1 MAYTF
6 PLDSNLPLTPHSHS
20 IHLSEH
26 HVLSRHR
33 HNRCPKDELLEQFHR
48 SNILNVRSSDDAI
61 RTAKRF
67 DTEKTN
73 STIVATVVTVEI
85 VATVVHVAVVI
96 NVAEPYAIG
105 DLTICT

>member
-1 MAYTF
+1 MRIQE
-6 PLDSNLPLTPHSHS
+6 NHPHHRDG
-20 IHLSEH
+20 IHLSVGLKPTAH
-26 HVLSRHR
+26 SALPFDTPAGTSRSFPTPPQPMSEGR
-33 HNRCPKDELLEQFHR
+33 T
-48 SNILNVRSSDDAI
+48 SG